1 MGVPGW
7 QSRERAERERFARA
21 LEPSPERRGDEFA
34 DELAVVGALRA
45 LGGTGSPDLRTRQ
58 RIHAEIAG
66 RLAAAEDAPSRRR
79 VRVANLAAAAAATFL
94 TLAGLGL
101 VLSKDALPGD
111 TLYGVKRAG
120 ESASLGLA
128 FGERAK
134 AEKHLEFAGHR
145 VTELGELTPAT
156 RAEVYRRTL
165 GDFGSEV
172 RAGVAGITTVAI
184 GGAGQQQLTELRTW
198 ALEQSA
204 LLATQET
211 KAPADTLTAF
221 TEARGLLDRVRQRS
235 ADLVSRLGCYRITT
249 GSADEL
255 GALPARGECAA
266 LPAPSTGG
274 GLAPPPVEPVTPPA
288 TGETTPPPAQLVVSP
303 GSEPAAT
310 APSSPAPTHSTTPP
324 PVYAPPIPT
333 PSQPRLPTPT
343 SPPPPRLSLPP
354 LLPGLPPII
363 VP

>member
-7 QSRERAERERFARA
+7 QSRERAEHERFARA
-21 LEPSPERRGDEFA
+21 LEPSPERRSGEFA

-45 LGGTGSPDLRTRQ
+45 LGDTGSPDLETRQ

-66 RLAAAEDAPSRRR
+66 RLAATADAPGRRR
-79 VRVANLAAAAAATFL
+79 VRLANLAAAAAAAFL

-111 TLYGVKRAG
+111 TLYGVKRVG

-128 FGERAK
+128 FGDRAK

-145 VTELGELTPAT
+145 VTEVGELAPAT
-156 RAEVYRRTL
+156 QAEVYRRTL
-165 GDFGSEV
+165 GDFVTEV
-172 RAGVAGITTVAI
+172 RAGVSGMTTVAI
-184 GGAGQQQLTELRTW
+184 GDAGRQPLADLRMW
-198 ALEQSA
+198 ARNQSS

-211 KAPADTLTAF
+211 RAPADALIAF
-221 TEARGLLDRVRQRS
+221 TEARGVLDRVQQRS
-235 ADLVSRLGCYRITT
+235 TDLVARLGCYQITT
-249 GSADEL
+249 GSTDEL
-255 GALPARGECAA
+255 GALPARGECST
-266 LPAPSTGG
+266 LPVPPSGG
-274 GLAPPPVEPVTPPA
+274 GVVPSPGEPVTPPS
-288 TGETTPPPAQLVVSP
+288 TGTTTTPPAQLVVSP
-303 GSEPAAT
+303 GSEPT
-310 APSSPAPTHSTTPP
+310 SPTQPSSTPTHGTTPP

-333 PSQPRLPTPT
+333 PTQPRLPTPT
-343 SPPPPRLSLPP
+343 PPPPPRISLPP